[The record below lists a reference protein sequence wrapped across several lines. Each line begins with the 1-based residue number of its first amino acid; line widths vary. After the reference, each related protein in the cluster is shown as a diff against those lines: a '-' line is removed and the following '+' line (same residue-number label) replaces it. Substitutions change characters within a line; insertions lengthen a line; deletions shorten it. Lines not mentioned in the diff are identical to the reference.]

1 LNNFCSLLLHAH
13 GESCLEKGLNALQV
27 DLESDKGQAQYA
39 VDSLIYDNSFLDE
52 HYAKLSYLVNNVPK
66 FSYFDLFYGFGD
78 FFAGMDVEQGDDSH
92 LVAGVE
98 FAAASLCFGEE
109 EIRLCQA
116 IIQSLQ

>member
-1 LNNFCSLLLHAH
+1 MNNFCSLLLNAL
-13 GESCLEKGLNALQV
+13 GESCLEKGLNTSQV

-39 VDSLIYDNSFLDE
+39 VDYLIYDNSFLDE

-78 FFAGMDVEQGDDSH
+78 FFAGTDVEQGDDSH

-98 FAAASLCFGEE
+98 FAASLCFGEE
-109 EIRLCQA
+109 EIRPCQA